1 MLYELRKQLIG
12 AHGNHHNDDTANAH
26 DGVIA
31 LPRTVLDPIQQHLDA
46 RAEQGKGHL
55 LFLWSTQL
63 REAAKTFCAQ
73 PDEERPLIPLIDAQT
88 MLSDTIRRCH
98 ERFIIHISKHS
109 DAYSKSCDYTE
120 FIKTVQA
127 IAGNALQSSDYASAC
142 GNLRL
147 CIHEVHALLLSSEN
161 DDGSEPLLT
170 LMDDLAMRVRCYMEN
185 AAEFADSS
193 TAGKALNTIAQ
204 AANEKDMRQCEPLN
218 SMLLISSALAFAQYD
233 DKRIWAYDVIEN
245 AITRNLEYS
254 FNEESEESDEDDE
267 DEDNEDTSEVDDETD
282 FISDESLHVLQLFT
296 LMNAYDLYVLSDDD
310 AGREQLLSEYSESMA
325 LTLMNAANMIH
336 EGHLRSAYMLA
347 QGFLLSSRDMEDVD
361 IDARHNGLLPDL
373 LPHGWHTIMECC
385 AEGLNDVGLLANVYR
400 YYILSCNDRSD
411 THYVS
416 KLRNL
421 LRIYGGLSADE
432 WHDVADGLARDCARN
447 IIDRIKYQ
455 PEMTTKGGTQRH
467 SGWRNPAYEKL
478 IVDERLSDAA
488 LTYCVMVDYLLA
500 IPFFGLGERSS
511 ISA

>member
-1 MLYELRKQLIG
+1 MFEGTPLILERATDYWESGRVSSVQEIAPQLYHSRVAGSDDDYYDVDIRLSKDAHGENTNEANTDDQATTSSNTDHESTIDDNSIRIQSAACTCPYQRTPYCKHIGAVLYELRKQLIG

-26 DGVIA
+26 DGVIV

-55 LFLWSTQL
+55 LFLWSAQL
-63 REAAKTFCAQ
+63 RKAAKTFRAQ

-204 AANEKDMRQCEPLN
+204 AANEKRHAAMRTIE
-218 SMLLISSALAFAQYD
+218 QY
-233 DKRIWAYDVIEN
+233 
-245 AITRNLEYS
+245 
-254 FNEESEESDEDDE
+254 
-267 DEDNEDTSEVDDETD
+267 
-282 FISDESLHVLQLFT
+282 
-296 LMNAYDLYVLSDDD
+296 
-310 AGREQLLSEYSESMA
+310 
-325 LTLMNAANMIH
+325 
-336 EGHLRSAYMLA
+336 
-347 QGFLLSSRDMEDVD
+347 
-361 IDARHNGLLPDL
+361 
-373 LPHGWHTIMECC
+373 
-385 AEGLNDVGLLANVYR
+385 
-400 YYILSCNDRSD
+400 
-411 THYVS
+411 
-416 KLRNL
+416 
-421 LRIYGGLSADE
+421 
-432 WHDVADGLARDCARN
+432 VADFQRARFRP
-447 IIDRIKYQ
+447 I
-455 PEMTTKGGTQRH
+455 
-467 SGWRNPAYEKL
+467 
-478 IVDERLSDAA
+478 
-488 LTYCVMVDYLLA
+488 
-500 IPFFGLGERSS
+500 
-511 ISA
+511 

>member
-1 MLYELRKQLIG
+1 MFEGTPLILERATDYWESGRVSSVQEIAPQLYHSRVAGSDDDYYDVDIRLSKDAHGENTNEANTDDQATTSSNTDHESTIDDNSIRIQSAACTCPYQRTPYCKHIGAVLYELRKQLIG

-26 DGVIA
+26 DGVIV

-55 LFLWSTQL
+55 LFLWSAQL
-63 REAAKTFCAQ
+63 RKAAKTFRAQ

-170 LMDDLAMRVRCYMEN
+170 IMDDLAMRVRCYMEN
-185 AAEFADSS
+185 VAEFADSP

-204 AANEKDMRQCEPLN
+204 AANDKDMRQYEPLN

-233 DKRIWAYDVIEN
+233 DKRMWAYDVIDN

-336 EGHLRSAYMLA
+336 EGALA
-347 QGFLLSSRDMEDVD
+347 FR
-361 IDARHNGLLPDL
+361 IHARTRFPSVEPGY
-373 LPHGWHTIMECC
+373 GRCR
-385 AEGLNDVGLLANVYR
+385 YR
-400 YYILSCNDRSD
+400 C
-411 THYVS
+411 
-416 KLRNL
+416 
-421 LRIYGGLSADE
+421 
-432 WHDVADGLARDCARN
+432 
-447 IIDRIKYQ
+447 
-455 PEMTTKGGTQRH
+455 
-467 SGWRNPAYEKL
+467 PA
-478 IVDERLSDAA
+478 
-488 LTYCVMVDYLLA
+488 
-500 IPFFGLGERSS
+500 
-511 ISA
+511 